1 MSFDLIE
8 SLELKSVRERILRIK
23 EVDMTKKMKEVFEF
37 TKRKLVMTQ
46 ESQKKHANKKRVAA
60 SDYKE
65 DDFV

>member
-1 MSFDLIE
+1 
-8 SLELKSVRERILRIK
+8 
-23 EVDMTKKMKEVFEF
+23 MTKKMQKVMKF
-37 TKRKLVMTQ
+37 TKRKLAMTE